1 MAGWWK
7 LQSCLDEA
15 DPEQQHKGQPAV
27 VADAPHHH
35 SDKGIHIP
43 RGGGSG
49 CAAKVSL
56 DSASLGGCWMG
67 LWPDWLCMLQLS
79 FSLSGPV
86 GKSIVCWAASSS
98 FSPVLVLGPQV
109 HVGELPLLT
118 TGHILPLVPGCVQSF
133 RSEDQKL
140 NSKNF

>member
-56 DSASLGGCWMG
+56 DSASLGLLGG
-67 LWPDWLCMLQLS
+67 AVARLVVHVAVVLLS
-79 FSLSGPV
+79 VRPRGQEHR
-86 GKSIVCWAASSS
+86 
-98 FSPVLVLGPQV
+98 VLGS
-109 HVGELPLLT
+109 LLFLQPCPGPGA
-118 TGHILPLVPGCVQSF
+118 TGP
-133 RSEDQKL
+133 RR
-140 NSKNF
+140 